1 MRFPCKLAA
10 VAVVAVAVVVVA
22 KLLPPHS
29 CVRCRAMA
37 RAFKTLGIRADA
49 VVSSVACD
57 V

>member
-10 VAVVAVAVVVVA
+10 VAVAVAVVVAVA

-37 RAFKTLGIRADA
+37 LAFKTLGIRPDA